1 MSCRVTPIGFS
12 RRGVVLAG
20 LLLGGTGVAA
30 RAEPFPANRVIRIFV
45 PTGAGSPP
53 DAIGRIVASALSEAE
68 GWRVVVE
75 NRPGAL
81 QSLAM
86 ADVLKQPAEGLFI
99 FPISLGAIA
108 TPELM
113 PEKGLRIETDFAP
126 VAKIASG
133 YPVLVVHPSVPAT
146 TLPELIALLK
156 SQPDKLNYSAP
167 PFGAPGHL
175 LAEMFR
181 IETGTSFAHVLYSQ
195 SHQRTVDLLGGR
207 TQFAF
212 YNTPAVLDFV
222 TSGKLR
228 ALAVAGPRRIAA
240 LKDVP
245 TVVEAGFPNLVAE
258 DFVGFLVK
266 AGTPEE
272 SVQRLN
278 AAVNKVLAI
287 AAVREKFINLGY
299 EAVGGTPTELGQLI
313 ASQLAYWTRVVKES
327 GIRLPQ

>member
-1 MSCRVTPIGFS
+1 M
-12 RRGVVLAG
+12 AG
-20 LLLGGTGVAA
+20 LLLSAMGAA
-30 RAEPFPANRVIRIFV
+30 AWAEPFPGNKVIRIFV

-53 DAIGRIVASALSEAE
+53 DAIGRIIANALGEAE

-86 ADVLKQPAEGLFI
+86 ADVLKQPADGLSI
-99 FPISLGAIA
+99 FPMSLGAIA
-108 TPELM
+108 TPALM
-113 PEKGLRIETDFAP
+113 PEKGLRLETDFAP

-133 YPVLVVHPSVPAT
+133 YTVLVVHPSVPAT
-146 TLPELIALLK
+146 TLLELIAILK

-195 SHQRTVDLLGGR
+195 SHQRTVDLLSGR

-212 YNTPAVLDFV
+212 YNTPAILDLV
-222 TSGKLR
+222 KTGKLR
-228 ALAVAGPRRIAA
+228 AIALAGPKRIAA

-258 DFVGFLVK
+258 DFVGFVVR
-266 AGTPEE
+266 AGALEQ
-272 SVQRLN
+272 SVRRLN
-278 AAVNKVLAI
+278 AAVNHALANP
-287 AAVREKFINLGY
+287 AVREKFVNLGY
-299 EAVGGTPTELGQLI
+299 EAAGGTPDELGRLI
-313 ASQLAYWTRVVKES
+313 ASQAAYWGRIVKES
-327 GIRLPQ
+327 GITLPQ

>member
-1 MSCRVTPIGFS
+1 MPIGFS
-12 RRGVVLAG
+12 RRRVVMAG
-20 LLLGGTGVAA
+20 LLLSAMGAA
-30 RAEPFPANRVIRIFV
+30 AWAEPFPGNKVIRIFV

-53 DAIGRIVASALSEAE
+53 DAIGRIVANALGEAE

-86 ADVLKQPAEGLFI
+86 ADVLKQPADGLSI
-99 FPISLGAIA
+99 FPMSLGAIA
-108 TPELM
+108 TPALM
-113 PEKGLRIETDFAP
+113 PEKGLRLETDFAP
-126 VAKIASG
+126 VVKIASG
-133 YPVLVVHPSVPAT
+133 YTVLVVHPSVPAT

-195 SHQRTVDLLGGR
+195 SHQRTVDLLSGR

-212 YNTPAVLDFV
+212 YNTPVILDLV
-222 TSGKLR
+222 ATGRLR
-228 ALAVAGPRRIAA
+228 ALALAGPKRIAA

-245 TVVEAGFPNLVAE
+245 TVGEAGFPNLVAE
-258 DFVGFLVK
+258 DFVGFAVR
-266 AGTPEE
+266 AGAPEE
-272 SVQRLN
+272 SVRRLN
-278 AAVNKVLAI
+278 AAVNHALANP
-287 AAVREKFINLGY
+287 AVREKFVNLGY
-299 EAVGGTPTELGQLI
+299 EAAGGTPDELGRLI
-313 ASQLAYWTRVVKES
+313 ACQATYWGRIVKES